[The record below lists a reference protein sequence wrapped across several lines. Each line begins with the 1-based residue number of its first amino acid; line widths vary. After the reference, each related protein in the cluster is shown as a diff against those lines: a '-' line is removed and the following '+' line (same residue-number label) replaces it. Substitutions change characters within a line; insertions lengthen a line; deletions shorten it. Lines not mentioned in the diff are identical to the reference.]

1 MKSILF
7 LSVAILFAITSAT
20 NITNETTSILD
31 DLPVDGEDESFYTID
46 VLLTADDA
54 LNGKFG

>member
-46 VLLTADDA
+46 VLLTADDT